1 MPKKLVVFALNLIF
15 SLSPYIVHCQENR
28 QILLSPEEERFVK
41 EHPLIHLGVDPKF
54 VPFEFFDKDGEYK
67 GITADMLDLISART
81 GLKFY
86 IEKNL
91 SWVEAYKR
99 ALRGELDGLP
109 AVGSTR
115 EREENFILSKPY
127 YQFKRVLALQSTD
140 VKIKSFSDLE
150 GLSVAVQ
157 KNSSHHS
164 YLQDYGAI
172 SLSLYDTVEG
182 ALSAVASGEER
193 AFLGNLATTNYLI
206 QHSGIT
212 GLRLISFE
220 ADKNQA
226 LHFAARKDWPELAS
240 IFNKAIASISENEKN
255 EIVKNWVNLDISLD
269 LRPFFRFIFLLVI
282 IFITVSAV
290 SFFWISRL
298 KKEIGRRKEAQEEL
312 ERLNKNFDVTNIE
325 LKEANAKLEKI
336 SMLDGLTGI
345 PNRRYFNNFLEKL
358 WNINM
363 REFFPIALIMIDIDD
378 FKLFNDRFGHLVG
391 DESLKKVA
399 ALIDQTVQRKGDFV
413 ARFGGEE
420 FAVLLSNASE
430 AKAYELAEKI
440 RSTVNSA
447 SLKLDSGDLSISI
460 SLGIAS
466 MFSTKDINPDQLVD
480 AADRALYRAKTTGKN
495 KTVIFSSL

>member
-363 REFFPIALIMIDIDD
+363 REFFPVALIMIDIDD

>member
-363 REFFPIALIMIDIDD
+363 REFFPVALIMIDIDD

-480 AADRALYRAKTTGKN
+480 ATDRALYRAKTTEKN

>member
-363 REFFPIALIMIDIDD
+363 REFFPVALIMIDIDD

-480 AADRALYRAKTTGKN
+480 AADRALYRAKTTEKN

>member
-290 SFFWISRL
+290 SFF
-298 KKEIGRRKEAQEEL
+298 
-312 ERLNKNFDVTNIE
+312 
-325 LKEANAKLEKI
+325 
-336 SMLDGLTGI
+336 
-345 PNRRYFNNFLEKL
+345 
-358 WNINM
+358 
-363 REFFPIALIMIDIDD
+363 
-378 FKLFNDRFGHLVG
+378 
-391 DESLKKVA
+391 
-399 ALIDQTVQRKGDFV
+399 
-413 ARFGGEE
+413 
-420 FAVLLSNASE
+420 
-430 AKAYELAEKI
+430 
-440 RSTVNSA
+440 
-447 SLKLDSGDLSISI
+447 
-460 SLGIAS
+460 
-466 MFSTKDINPDQLVD
+466 
-480 AADRALYRAKTTGKN
+480 
-495 KTVIFSSL
+495 